1 MINNITELLEKYDKI
16 GFDTYENKEFIKG
29 DWALRYTLKMSEM
42 LGLQIILTLY
52 YRKRVVHSWG
62 CVDYGTHDNLQ
73 AIKWIEKQK
82 RRIEDA
88 HWKLE
93 KNAESIGKEL
103 FNEL

>member
-1 MINNITELLEKYDKI
+1 MIDNITELLEKYDKI

-42 LGLQIILTLY
+42 LGLQIIFTLY
-52 YRKRVVHSWG
+52 YRKRVVQSWG
-62 CVDYGTHDNLQ
+62 CVDGDNMQ
-73 AIKWIEKQK
+73 AIKWIETQK
-82 RRIEDA
+82 RRIENA
-88 HWKLE
+88 YWKLE